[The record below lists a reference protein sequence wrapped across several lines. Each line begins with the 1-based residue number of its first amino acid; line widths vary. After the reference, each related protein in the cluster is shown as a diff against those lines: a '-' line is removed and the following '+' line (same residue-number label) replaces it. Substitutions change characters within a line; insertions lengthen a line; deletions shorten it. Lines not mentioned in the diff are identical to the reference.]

1 MPLSRRAL
9 GRLGACALTAVVAI
23 MAAACGNSGPSEG
36 ALQGKSATSIAG
48 QSIMAFH
55 RQQSVSFVTKTLVG
69 KTTTIEAGATTRDGP
84 AAETV
89 TTDGQPVI
97 DAVLVHQVAYLRA
110 TSSVLQNSLKLS
122 ASNATAYAG
131 KWISLTVADPAY
143 EEVVNSLRPTQA
155 IDQFVPEEPNLRVAG
170 VTSIGGR
177 SAVAVTGSPGAQVA
191 AGDTALT
198 TLFVSTTAPYLPISS
213 TIVVKSA
220 SGTTAERLASVY
232 GKYNERVDPIA
243 PTGATPISSLS
254 S

>member
-1 MPLSRRAL
+1 
-9 GRLGACALTAVVAI
+9 
-23 MAAACGNSGPSEG
+23 
-36 ALQGKSATSIAG
+36 
-48 QSIMAFH
+48 
-55 RQQSVSFVTKTLVG
+55 
-69 KTTTIEAGATTRDGP
+69 
-84 AAETV
+84 
-89 TTDGQPVI
+89 VI
-97 DAVLVHQVAYLRA
+97 DAVLVNQVAYLRA

-122 ASNATAYAG
+122 ASEATAYAG
-131 KWISLTVADPAY
+131 KWISLTVADPEY
-143 EEVVNSLRPTQA
+143 ETVVNSLRPTQA
-155 IDQFVPEEPNLRVAG
+155 IEQFVPEEPNLRVAG

-213 TIVVKSA
+213 TIVVKGA

-243 PTGATPISSLS
+243 PTGATPISSIS

>member
-1 MPLSRRAL
+1 M
-9 GRLGACALTAVVAI
+9 GRLGACALGALAVT
-23 MAAACGNSGPSEG
+23 AAACGNSGPSEG
-36 ALQGKSATSIAG
+36 ALQGKSPTSIAG
-48 QSIMAFH
+48 LSITAFH
-55 RQQSVSFVTKTLVG
+55 RQQSVSFVTKTLLG
-69 KTTTIEAGATTRDGP
+69 KSTTIEVGATTREGP
-84 AAETV
+84 AAESV

-97 DAVLVHQVAYLRA
+97 DAVLVNQVAYLRA

-122 ASNATAYAG
+122 ASEATAYAG
-131 KWISLTVADPAY
+131 KWISLTVADPEY
-143 EEVVNSLRPTQA
+143 ETVVNSLRPTQA
-155 IDQFVPEEPNLRVAG
+155 IEQFVPEEPNLRVAG

-213 TIVVKSA
+213 TIVVKGA

-243 PTGATPISSLS
+243 PTGATPISSIS

>member
-1 MPLSRRAL
+1 MRLSGRAL
-9 GRLGACALTAVVAI
+9 GRLGACAFTALLAAT
-23 MAAACGNSGPSEG
+23 AAACGNSGASEG
-36 ALQGKSATSIAG
+36 ALQGKSATSITG
-48 QSIMAFH
+48 QSITAFH
-55 RQQSVSFVTKTLVG
+55 RQQSVSFVTKTLLG
-69 KTTTIEAGATTRDGP
+69 KTTTIEAGATTREGP

-89 TTDGQPVI
+89 TTNGQPVI
-97 DAVLVHQVAYLRA
+97 DAVLVNQVAYLRA
-110 TSSVLQNSLKLS
+110 TSAVLQNSLKLS
-122 ASNATAYAG
+122 ASEATAYEG
-131 KWISLTVADPAY
+131 KWISLTVADPEY
-143 EEVVNSLRPTQA
+143 ETVVNSLRPTQA

-177 SAVAVTGSPGAQVA
+177 SAVAVTGSTGAQVA

-243 PTGATPISSLS
+243 PTGATPISSIS